1 MKGILRIFKKK
12 AYFSSLHMKRKSRLS
27 KNEKYFNFFK
37 MDKKNVQN
45 FLAQIFYGKIVNC
58 DDKKFLASHYKKN
71 NSQIVTINFYK
82 KRG

>member
-1 MKGILRIFKKK
+1 MKGNSQFSEKKGV
-12 AYFSSLHMKRKSRLS
+12 FSSLHMKRKDRLS